1 MTFTITWPKQRKQT
15 AAHIVRRFYDNK
27 VSYRFE
33 IDVEFFPLKLSNK
46 LFTRLFPVY
55 YATRDGPRLILI
67 FFSTGTQCYD
77 IYHAKERCCR
87 EFRCCYRMVIKEK
100 KKIERL
106 ITALFFRIL
115 FRIIKSCSLYGEM
128 IKTNIFLRLFVKIYK
143 SGIFPSHFSDGSKK
157 KKKEINIGRFFSNIF
172 SRHGEIVGFIVDVNI
187 IESRKKRA
195 RT

>member
-46 LFTRLFPVY
+46 LFTRLFLVY

-106 ITALFFRIL
+106 ITTLFFRIL

-128 IKTNIFLRLFVKIYK
+128 IKTNIFTIIRKNIQIRYISLSFFGRI
-143 SGIFPSHFSDGSKK
+143 KK
-157 KKKEINIGRFFSNIF
+157 KKKRNQYRKIFFKYFFTTRRNSRFH
-172 SRHGEIVGFIVDVNI
+172 R
-187 IESRKKRA
+187 RC
-195 RT
+195 

>member
-1 MTFTITWPKQRKQT
+1 MVALTFTITWPKQRKQT

-55 YATRDGPRLILI
+55 YATRDGPSLILI

-77 IYHAKERCCR
+77 IYHAKERCYR
-87 EFRCCYRMVIKEK
+87 EFRCCYRMVIKEKK

-128 IKTNIFLRLFVKIYK
+128 IKTSIFTIIRKNIQIRYISLSFFGRI
-143 SGIFPSHFSDGSKK
+143 KK
-157 KKKEINIGRFFSNIF
+157 KKRNQYRKIFFKYFFTTRRNSRFH
-172 SRHGEIVGFIVDVNI
+172 R
-187 IESRKKRA
+187 RC
-195 RT
+195 

>member
-100 KKIERL
+100 KKKIERL

-128 IKTNIFLRLFVKIYK
+128 IKTNIFTIIRKNIQIRYISLSFFGRI
-143 SGIFPSHFSDGSKK
+143 KK
-157 KKKEINIGRFFSNIF
+157 KKKKSISEDFFQIF
-172 SRHGEIVGFIVDVNI
+172 FHDTA
-187 IESRKKRA
+187 K
-195 RT
+195 

>member
-55 YATRDGPRLILI
+55 YATRDGPCLILI

-100 KKIERL
+100 KNR
-106 ITALFFRIL
+106 
-115 FRIIKSCSLYGEM
+115 
-128 IKTNIFLRLFVKIYK
+128 KTNSSL
-143 SGIFPSHFSDGSKK
+143 
-157 KKKEINIGRFFSNIF
+157 FSNI
-172 SRHGEIVGFIVDVNI
+172 IPNN
-187 IESRKKRA
+187 KKLFVVR
-195 RT
+195 RNDKNEHFYDYS

>member
-1 MTFTITWPKQRKQT
+1 MVALTFTITWPKQRKQT

-77 IYHAKERCCR
+77 IYHAKERCYR

-100 KKIERL
+100 KNR
-106 ITALFFRIL
+106 
-115 FRIIKSCSLYGEM
+115 
-128 IKTNIFLRLFVKIYK
+128 KTNNSSL
-143 SGIFPSHFSDGSKK
+143 
-157 KKKEINIGRFFSNIF
+157 FSNI
-172 SRHGEIVGFIVDVNI
+172 IPNN
-187 IESRKKRA
+187 KKLFVVR
-195 RT
+195 RNDKNEHFYDYS

>member
-15 AAHIVRRFYDNK
+15 VAHIVRRFYDNK

-55 YATRDGPRLILI
+55 YATWDGPRLILI

-100 KKIERL
+100 KKNR
-106 ITALFFRIL
+106 
-115 FRIIKSCSLYGEM
+115 
-128 IKTNIFLRLFVKIYK
+128 KTNNSSL
-143 SGIFPSHFSDGSKK
+143 
-157 KKKEINIGRFFSNIF
+157 FSNI
-172 SRHGEIVGFIVDVNI
+172 IPNN
-187 IESRKKRA
+187 KKLFVVR
-195 RT
+195 RNDKNEHFYDYS

>member
-100 KKIERL
+100 KNRK
-106 ITALFFRIL
+106 TNNSSLFSNIIPNNKKL
-115 FRIIKSCSLYGEM
+115 FGEM
-128 IKTNIFLRLFVKIYK
+128 IKTNIFTIIRKNIQIRYISLSFFGRI
-143 SGIFPSHFSDGSKK
+143 KK

-172 SRHGEIVGFIVDVNI
+172 SRHDEIVGFIVDVNI
-187 IESRKKRA
+187 IESCAHVVGR
-195 RT
+195 